1 MSNQVITVESSFRSF
16 SDEMEMRR
24 CLKKITLDEVAVLV
38 HIPQIPLE
46 LLDSETAK
54 NRGYLAY
61 PPQGLLYLSSVFS
74 SLGVE
79 SHIVDLNFSTLR
91 EAQNDCLGIDEAW
104 KRSLDKVL
112 SKYKTPFIGI
122 SYMFDVTY
130 PALKSVSEYI
140 RSKFP
145 QAGIVVGG
153 VAASADPELLLRN
166 HIADLVFSHE
176 GEETIEQLY
185 HYIQDTSSTLPSNLH
200 FIGSKGKLISTLDSP
215 GGRVDYDIRPEYRKI
230 KIDQYHEVGS
240 LSNFSRMNGIDIPFA
255 TILSR
260 RGCRAYCSFCGV
272 RNFNGKSVRIRD
284 TNETVDEM
292 KFLYDEYGIK
302 HFDWLDDD
310 LLFNRKDA
318 VKMFREIGKILPDIT
333 WAANNGLIAA
343 GIDSNMMDAMR
354 DSGCIGFK
362 IGLES
367 GNEKVL
373 REVHKP
379 TTLSNFYKFS
389 KLCKGYPEIF
399 VAVNFILGFPE
410 ESFYQMMDSFKA
422 ALKAKLD
429 WNNFYMYQPLKST
442 EMYTIFG
449 GVSSDEDDYKDELF
463 FQSHGKENQGPEPVK
478 DDITYINPIRGG
490 SFSEYLNDSSIYTG
504 YDIIKISENSVP
516 SKSQMKEIW
525 FTFNCVSNFL
535 KMPALYT
542 DSEIQLDIGVSWI
555 EELSKAYP
563 KDFSMSS
570 LLYYLK
576 WKQSK
581 ISLVELEELRESSL
595 EQLKSS
601 EYWKMRDQQFGFS
614 MFLERKIPELDPR
627 FINL

>member
-1 MSNQVITVESSFRSF
+1 
-16 SDEMEMRR
+16 
-24 CLKKITLDEVAVLV
+24 
-38 HIPQIPLE
+38 
-46 LLDSETAK
+46 
-54 NRGYLAY
+54 
-61 PPQGLLYLSSVFS
+61 
-74 SLGVE
+74 
-79 SHIVDLNFSTLR
+79 
-91 EAQNDCLGIDEAW
+91 
-104 KRSLDKVL
+104 
-112 SKYKTPFIGI
+112 
-122 SYMFDVTY
+122 
-130 PALKSVSEYI
+130 
-140 RSKFP
+140 
-145 QAGIVVGG
+145 
-153 VAASADPELLLRN
+153 
-166 HIADLVFSHE
+166 
-176 GEETIEQLY
+176 
-185 HYIQDTSSTLPSNLH
+185 
-200 FIGSKGKLISTLDSP
+200 
-215 GGRVDYDIRPEYRKI
+215 
-230 KIDQYHEVGS
+230 
-240 LSNFSRMNGIDIPFA
+240 
-255 TILSR
+255 
-260 RGCRAYCSFCGV
+260 
-272 RNFNGKSVRIRD
+272 
-284 TNETVDEM
+284 
-292 KFLYDEYGIK
+292 
-302 HFDWLDDD
+302 
-310 LLFNRKDA
+310 
-318 VKMFREIGKILPDIT
+318 
-333 WAANNGLIAA
+333 
-343 GIDSNMMDAMR
+343 
-354 DSGCIGFK
+354 
-362 IGLES
+362 
-367 GNEKVL
+367 
-373 REVHKP
+373 
-379 TTLSNFYKFS
+379 
-389 KLCKGYPEIF
+389 
-399 VAVNFILGFPE
+399 
-410 ESFYQMMDSFKA
+410 MDSFKA